1 MIEHIHGDFTQ
12 KYTVLDTMQLVQVY
26 DSNRNECFEIDLSF
40 VLEKNSALHF
50 TPIIMGSSS
59 YKITITVILED
70 NAHAAIS
77 GAYALVQNQH
87 CNLITRQYHLGKN
100 SISNLAI
107 NGIAKDTAVTDY
119 RGMIRIEKSAVGTHA
134 HQENKTTL
142 FDSNARATSI
152 PSIEVLN
159 HDVSCAHGSAIG
171 PLDADHILY
180 ARARGITE
188 SDAKKIMV
196 RSIFGQMLA
205 KINAYDKEQLVAQL
219 TNRIIGV

>member
-1 MIEHIHGDFTQ
+1 MIQHIYANFTHQ
-12 KYTVLDTMQLVQVY
+12 YTVLDAVQLVHVY
-26 DSNRNECFEIDLSF
+26 HSSPNECLEIDLTF
-40 VLEKNSALHF
+40 KVEGNLEF
-50 TPIIMGSSS
+50 TPIIMGNSS

-70 NAHAAIS
+70 NAHATIS
-77 GAYALVQNQH
+77 GAYALVQNQR
-87 CNLITRQYHLGKN
+87 CNLVTHQYHIGKN

-107 NGIAKDTAVTDY
+107 NGIAKDMAVTDY

-134 HQENKTTL
+134 HQENKTIL
-142 FDSNARATSI
+142 FGSAARATSI

-159 HDVSCAHGSAIG
+159 HDVSCAHASAIG
-171 PLDADHILY
+171 PLDTDHILY

-205 KINAYDKEQLVAQL
+205 KINSYDKEQLVTQL